1 MDKKTYVLSLLKK
14 LEPYW
19 EWFSDLIVNV
29 ELWVCDEN
37 DIDKIIQ
44 VIENQIKNIKDVK
57 LKKVFEST
65 KSILEKIRNEEFI
78 QRQKEEKELEE
89 LLAMIEVL

>member
-1 MDKKTYVLSLLKK
+1 
-14 LEPYW
+14 
-19 EWFSDLIVNV
+19 
-29 ELWVCDEN
+29 
-37 DIDKIIQ
+37 
-44 VIENQIKNIKDVK
+44 VK